1 MTPIV
6 GPMGIIE
13 LAPAVVNHA
22 LAVTERHPGVRL
34 YAYPPL
40 GERVNVARAKR
51 NCAPI
56 PAIRKLE
63 MHIPGS
69 VWRAVTR
76 DVPAF
81 NVTRGFDEPYV
92 EHITEQEQ
100 RDILRSNPLLK
111 PRAAELAKAYQAKV
125 LCYALHHQLLIEMAC
140 GAGKT
145 LATVLRVAQYL
156 QRRNAGPVAIIVPA
170 KAQVEWVKCFR
181 EWTSLTPFA
190 VRPKKQM
197 RKLDPTMEDYRSTDL
212 PHPPII
218 IWRREL
224 LGDFLEDI
232 LAFRPEH
239 IVVDEAHG
247 FGHKRWVRE
256 VDANGEL
263 SFRRSNTAKTEGR
276 TTRASTMDAIV
287 RSNSVQFITFTTA
300 TRRSG
305 ARSSVWNL
313 LSLLQPSAWGS
324 RSDFCRAYTGG
335 HDGKYGFIPD
345 DPRRV
350 PGARSLELDKRIESV
365 AYAVPHSDSHAEL
378 PAVRLT
384 RIDLSSD
391 TAAKQGFTSLKK
403 YTDSCAPGAPVGS
416 DTYAEMLLDHEG
428 SKVRKPVLDRILAEL
443 QSGEPTKI
451 IVMAHFR
458 FSVQQWSD
466 YIFKAVKRKKL
477 RVKTFQVDGDSPTK
491 VVREATAAFLQPATS
506 CVCVGTYGKLG
517 ESIDGLQS
525 ATTVF
530 LVGLPTGE
538 SGPRVFT
545 QTIGRVDRHGSSIAT
560 EVVVH
565 VCGDKMDR
573 AAHALGERLREYDS
587 ANHDRNSSFAD
598 TLEGLSEAA
607 TTTTISGMLSL
618 FS

>member
-1 MTPIV
+1 
-6 GPMGIIE
+6 
-13 LAPAVVNHA
+13 
-22 LAVTERHPGVRL
+22 
-34 YAYPPL
+34 
-40 GERVNVARAKR
+40 
-51 NCAPI
+51 
-56 PAIRKLE
+56 
-63 MHIPGS
+63 
-69 VWRAVTR
+69 
-76 DVPAF
+76 
-81 NVTRGFDEPYV
+81 
-92 EHITEQEQ
+92 
-100 RDILRSNPLLK
+100 
-111 PRAAELAKAYQAKV
+111 
-125 LCYALHHQLLIEMAC
+125 
-140 GAGKT
+140 
-145 LATVLRVAQYL
+145 
-156 QRRNAGPVAIIVPA
+156 
-170 KAQVEWVKCFR
+170 
-181 EWTSLTPFA
+181 
-190 VRPKKQM
+190 
-197 RKLDPTMEDYRSTDL
+197 MEDYRSTDL

-224 LGDFLEDI
+224 LGDFLNDI
-232 LAFRPEH
+232 LAVRPEH

-276 TTRASTMDAIV
+276 TTRASAMDAIV
-287 RSNSVQFITFTTA
+287 RSNSVRFITFTTA

-305 ARSSVWNL
+305 ARSSIWNL
-313 LSLLQPSAWGS
+313 LSLLQPSAFGS
-324 RSDFCRAYTGG
+324 RSSFCRVYTGG

-350 PGARSLELDKRIESV
+350 SDLRYRELDKRIESV
-365 AYAVPHSDSHAEL
+365 TYAVPHSVSHKEL
-378 PAVRLT
+378 PSVRLT

-391 TAAKQGFTSLKK
+391 TAAKQGFTSLQK
-403 YTDSCAPGAPVGS
+403 YTENCAPGAPVGS
-416 DTYAEMLLDHEG
+416 DTHAEMLLDHEG

-458 FSVQQWSD
+458 FSVQMWSD
-466 YIFKAVKRKKL
+466 YIFKAVKKKKL
-477 RVKTFQVDGDSPTK
+477 RAKTFTVDGGSPSA

-587 ANHDRNSSFAD
+587 ANQDRNSSFAD
-598 TLEGLSEAA
+598 TLEGLSAEA
-607 TTTTISGMLSL
+607 TNTTISGMLSL

>member
-1 MTPIV
+1 
-6 GPMGIIE
+6 MGIIKID
-13 LAPAVVNHA
+13 ADDIDHA
-22 LAVTERHPGVRL
+22 LAVTNRHPGVRL

-51 NCAPI
+51 NCKPI
-56 PAIRKLE
+56 PAIRKLD

-69 VWRAVTR
+69 VWHKVTR
-76 DVPAF
+76 DAPAF
-81 NVTRGFDEPYV
+81 TVTRGFDEPYV

-100 RDILRSNPLLK
+100 RRIMRSNPLLSW
-111 PRAAELAKAYQAKV
+111 RAADQAKAYQAEV
-125 LCYALHHQLLIEMAC
+125 LRYARYHQLLIEMAC

-145 LATVLRVAQYL
+145 LATVLRIAQYL
-156 QRRNAGPVAIIVPA
+156 QRRDAGPVAIIVPA

-181 EWTSLTPFA
+181 EWTTMVPFA
-190 VRPKKQM
+190 VRPASLR
-197 RKLDPTMEDYRSTDL
+197 RKRDTTLKGYLSPGL
-212 PHPPII
+212 PYPPIV

-224 LGDFLEDI
+224 LGDFLKDI

-247 FGHKRWVRE
+247 FGHKRWVQE
-256 VDANGEL
+256 VDANGEI
-263 SFRRSNTAKTEGR
+263 SFRRKETDKTKGR
-276 TTRASTMDAIV
+276 TARASAVDAIV
-287 RSNSVQFITFTTA
+287 RSNSVRFITFTTA
-300 TRRSG
+300 TRQGG
-305 ARSSVWNL
+305 ARSTIWNL

-324 RSDFCRAYTGG
+324 RSSFCRVYTGG

-350 PGARSLELDKRIESV
+350 SDLRSRELDERIKCV
-365 AYAVPHSDSHAEL
+365 TYAVPHSVSHKEL
-378 PAVRLT
+378 PSVRLT
-384 RIDLSSD
+384 RVDLSSD
-391 TAAKQGFTSLKK
+391 TLATKGFTTLTK
-403 YTDSCAPGAPVGS
+403 YKENCAPGAPVGS
-416 DTYAEMLLDHEG
+416 DTHAEMLLDHEG
-428 SKVRKPVLDRILAEL
+428 SKVRKPVFDRILAEL

-458 FSVQQWSD
+458 FSVQMWSD
-466 YIFKAVKRKKL
+466 YIFKAIKKKKKL
-477 RVKTFQVDGDSPTK
+477 RVKPFTVDGGSTNA
-491 VVREATAAFLQPATS
+491 VVRAATAAFLQPATS

-525 ATTVF
+525 ATTIF

-545 QTIGRVDRHGSSIAT
+545 QTIGRVDRHGSSVAT

-573 AAHALGERLREYDS
+573 AAHALGERLRKYDS
-587 ANHDRNSSFAD
+587 ANHDRNCSFAD

-607 TTTTISGMLSL
+607 TNTTISGMLSL